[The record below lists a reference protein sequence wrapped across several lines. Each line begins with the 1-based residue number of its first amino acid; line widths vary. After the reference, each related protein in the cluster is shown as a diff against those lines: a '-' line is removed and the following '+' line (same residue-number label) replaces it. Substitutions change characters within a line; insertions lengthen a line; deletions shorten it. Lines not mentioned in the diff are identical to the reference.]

1 MLTAHQIKSPRTG
14 ENTEIT
20 AGATTLHDFTWVR
33 YVKYAVLFGSAAAS
47 SHAEELDSAV
57 PKTDLET
64 YS

>member
-1 MLTAHQIKSPRTG
+1 MP
-14 ENTEIT
+14 
-20 AGATTLHDFTWVR
+20 FTWGR
-33 YVKYAVLFGSAAAS
+33 YVKFAFLFGSVAAF

>member
-1 MLTAHQIKSPRTG
+1 MPLSWIRH
-14 ENTEIT
+14 
-20 AGATTLHDFTWVR
+20 
-33 YVKYAVLFGSAAAS
+33 VKYAVPFGSAAAS

>member
-1 MLTAHQIKSPRTG
+1 MLFS
-14 ENTEIT
+14 
-20 AGATTLHDFTWVR
+20 WVR
-33 YVKYAVLFGSAAAS
+33 YVKYAVLFGSAAAAS